1 MCSHFFNYILYN
13 IDDTIVF
20 LYQIYE
26 DVKQNVTILV
36 DQGKEYIEVV
46 KVFFNES
53 VITIN
58 ETLIEYNI
66 TLERLNDTVL
76 QVVTLMNETL
86 IDLKNWIEV
95 AKDQP
100 LNLTIEQVRK
110 HLLIFIF

>member
-20 LYQIYE
+20 LHQIYE